1 MSSIRSVYGF
11 LRADVHSLGVLPQML
26 CKELK
31 IPSFFLIGLN
41 PVYKNSF
48 LIKNLKTGGS
58 KVLIPWIEF
67 IKIMSI
73 LIFKTGSD
81 CDTIHFIL
89 KVEN

>member
-1 MSSIRSVYGF
+1 
-11 LRADVHSLGVLPQML
+11 ML

-48 LIKNLKTGGS
+48 LFKNFKSGGS

-89 KVEN
+89 KVGKFM